1 MHGLN
6 PFSASAVLLASLLFL
21 TAVMSSLL
29 LAGHL
34 ISHYGLSHGR
44 PYVFEIWAFLS
55 FIWVVGAIVILPTSG
70 GGETENFR
78 HREPGSMRG
87 LCRIGIKV
95 WLAVIAAL
103 TAMSLLHLKA
113 FAWLWTTVVDIS
125 PAGTLI
131 PAFIVFSLVWAARVA
146 IHQGVRMLQG
156 SARRGAVSDAARG
169 FLGAGLVAIAAGSVM
184 QWRGADLWTL
194 AAPHAFYGLII
205 PAIAGFGW
213 TAAWPKVGSRLFST
227 VIVLLAL
234 ATAFF
239 TMRYPFSAKAEIR
252 CEPMHQAGTH
262 CVSGYYTQF
271 CREPWTWQVVPVD
284 ILFVPTA
291 LGQLT
296 VNHIWHPLGS
306 LRC

>member
-1 MHGLN
+1 
-6 PFSASAVLLASLLFL
+6 
-21 TAVMSSLL
+21 
-29 LAGHL
+29 
-34 ISHYGLSHGR
+34 
-44 PYVFEIWAFLS
+44 
-55 FIWVVGAIVILPTSG
+55 
-70 GGETENFR
+70 
-78 HREPGSMRG
+78 MRG
-87 LCRIGIKV
+87 LCRTGIKV

-103 TAMSLLHLKA
+103 AAMSLLHFEW
-113 FAWLWTTVVDIS
+113 FATLWTIVPDVST
-125 PAGTLI
+125 AGTWL
-131 PAFIVFSLVWAARVA
+131 PAAIILSLTWTARVA
-146 IHQGVRMLQG
+146 IHHGARILAG
-156 SARRGAVSDAARG
+156 EPRRGPVTDAARG
-169 FLGAGLVAIAAGSVM
+169 LVGAGLGAIAAGSVM
-184 QWRGADLWTL
+184 HWRGADLWTL

-213 TAAWPKVGSRLFST
+213 TAAWPKIGSRLFST

-234 ATAFF
+234 AMAFF

-284 ILFVPTA
+284 VLFVPTA

-296 VNHIWHPLGS
+296 VNYIWHPLVS